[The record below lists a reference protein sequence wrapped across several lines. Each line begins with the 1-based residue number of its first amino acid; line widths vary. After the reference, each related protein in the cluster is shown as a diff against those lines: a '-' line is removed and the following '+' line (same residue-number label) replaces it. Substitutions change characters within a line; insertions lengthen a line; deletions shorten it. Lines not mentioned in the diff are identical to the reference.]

1 MKYFLGLFL
10 SLAVVLT
17 FLAPFALSAGFNDAQ
32 NQLEEAGSAAYG
44 EEATESSVEEVAGS
58 IINALLSMSGV
69 IFMLLMVYGGY
80 LWMTGRDDTK
90 QVEDAK
96 KVIRA
101 AIVGIL
107 IVVASYGISRFI
119 IESLFTD
126 SGTTEK
132 GEVLNAYPD

>member
-10 SLAVVLT
+10 SFAIILTVLI
-17 FLAPFALSAGFNDAQ
+17 PFALSAGFNDAQ
-32 NQLEEAGSAAYG
+32 KQLEEAGGAAYG
-44 EEATESSVEEVAGS
+44 EEATETSMEEFAGN

-69 IFMLLMVYGGY
+69 IFILLMVYGGY

-101 AIVGIL
+101 AIIGIL

-119 IESLFTD
+119 IESLFSD
-126 SGTTEK
+126 SGTGQTK
-132 GEVLNAYPD
+132 